1 MFVSAWGMYD
11 PSMRVLTVLEL
22 LQEREHISGPE
33 LARRLEVSPRT
44 VQRYVARLQ
53 DLGIPVEG
61 RRGAGGAYRLRPGF
75 RLPPLMFSGEEALSL
90 ALGLKA
96 LRSLGLTAL
105 TPAAQGAGAKLRRTL
120 PEALRRD
127 MEALED
133 AVQLEP
139 SDWVVSTDAALLALL
154 LRAVRQSKVVKFAY
168 RSRLGEQT
176 VRQVDVYRAA
186 QYGGS
191 WYAVGHCHIRQA
203 LRCFRL
209 DRMATLDVLDET
221 FTPPEDFDALE
232 YLRQTLPAT
241 PESQPI
247 IVWLGATMD
256 ELRGRVSNW
265 GTELS
270 EEDGGTRLKAQREH
284 LEPFAAFLLGLGC
297 EVRIEQPPE
306 LREAFG
312 ALARRCQVLAG
323 LPYLQ
328 SRSARG
334 AAL

>member
-1 MFVSAWGMYD
+1 MYD

-22 LQEREHISGPE
+22 LQEREQISGPE

-61 RRGAGGAYRLRPGF
+61 KRGVGGAYCLKPGF

-96 LRSLGLTAL
+96 LHYLGLTAL
-105 TPAAQGAGAKLRRTL
+105 APAAQGAGAKLRRTL
-120 PEALRRD
+120 PDALRAD

-133 AVQLEP
+133 AVQLDAE
-139 SDWVVSTDAALLALL
+139 SWVVSTDAALLATLL
-154 LRAVRQSKVVKFAY
+154 SAVRESRAVRFAY
-168 RSRLGEQT
+168 RSRLDEAS
-176 VRQVDVYRAA
+176 VRDVDVYRAA
-186 QYGGS
+186 QYGAS
-191 WYAVGHCHIRQA
+191 WYAVGHCHARQA

-209 DRMATLDVLDET
+209 DRMVNLELLDDT
-221 FTPPEDFDALE
+221 FTPPEGFDVLE
-232 YLRQTLPAT
+232 YLRTTLPAT
-241 PESQPI
+241 PQSQHI
-247 IVWLGATMD
+247 SVWLGAVPNA
-256 ELRGRVSNW
+256 LRGRVSNW

-270 EEDGGTRLKAQREH
+270 EEGGGTRLKAQREH
-284 LEPFAAFLLGLGC
+284 LEAFAAMLLGLGC
-297 EVRIEQPPE
+297 EVRITQPPQ

-312 ALARRCQVLAG
+312 ALARRCQVLAE

-328 SRSARG
+328 ANSAQG